1 MGKFFKKFYG
11 SDCLKYS
18 FDVKTVGDG
27 IEICTAKGQGFKTA
41 CISLNFTL
49 PLGEKASLFALV
61 PGILTRSTQKYPS
74 VKLLERK
81 SASLYG
87 ADIVADVSKTGENQV
102 IKLAVSCID
111 DRFALENESITQEA
125 AKLLFE
131 IAFRPDFEN
140 GFFKKDEVESEKRL
154 LLEQLGAEKSDK
166 RIYAKNRCEEIMFA
180 DELYGINR
188 LGNSES
194 VSAID
199 EKSLTKAYFE
209 MLSTSHITLSL
220 SGGDLDTGKIEKLFF
235 DYLPELEREKASL
248 ETLFVESAEDVTYIK
263 ETENIKQGKL
273 VLGFR
278 LGMQNAYDGYAARR
292 VMTDLFGGSPH
303 SKLFSVVRE
312 KMSLCYYCSARMYM
326 RKGIMLV
333 QSGIES
339 QNEEKAREGIL
350 AQLEALK
357 NGDFSQEEL
366 EASQKALE
374 DAFKGVSDSPE
385 ALDAWFMT
393 QSASGEYKFPEEYI
407 EDFKAVTAEDVIN
420 AAKAV
425 TLDTVFMLSGEGG
438 EEE

>member
-1 MGKFFKKFYG
+1 M
-11 SDCLKYS
+11 KYS
-18 FDVKTVGDG
+18 FDVKNAGNG
-27 IEICTAKGQGFKTA
+27 IEICKAKGQGFKTA

-49 PLGEKASLFALV
+49 PLSEKASLFALV
-61 PGILTRSTQKYPS
+61 PGILTRSSEKYPS

-87 ADIVADVSKTGENQV
+87 ADIAADVSKSGENQV

-111 DRFALENESITQEA
+111 DRFALENESIVEEA
-125 AKLLFE
+125 ARLLFE
-131 IAFRPDFEN
+131 IAFKPDFVN
-140 GFFKKDEVESEKRL
+140 GLFKKDEVESEKRL

-188 LGNSES
+188 LGDSES
-194 VSAID
+194 VLKVD
-199 EKSLTKAYFE
+199 EKSLTEAYFE
-209 MLSTSHITLSL
+209 MLSTAYISL
-220 SGGDLDTGKIEKLFF
+220 CVSGGDLNTEKIEKMFF
-235 DYLPELEREKASL
+235 DYFPKIERSTAKL
-248 ETLFVESAEDVTYIK
+248 DTLFVESAEDITYIK

-273 VLGFR
+273 VMGFR
-278 LGMQNAYDGYAARR
+278 LGMKNARDGYAARR

-339 QNEEKAREGIL
+339 QNEEKAREGIM

-357 NGDFSQEEL
+357 NGEFSQEEL
-366 EASQKALE
+366 EASQKALG

-393 QSASGEYKFPEEYI
+393 QSASGEYKYPEEYI

-425 TLDTVFMLSGEGG
+425 TLDTVFMLSGEEGA
-438 EEE
+438 E